1 MSIKEVSDVIDLIDN
16 PNLSG
21 AEVKKLLE
29 SAGATGCTVSTEP
42 IPYDDTKLQF
52 KCDFIKVVIPG
63 VKGKIHNGA
72 QRTLGII
79 GRLGAQQAQPER
91 IGMVSDADGS
101 IVALTLA
108 LKLLRM
114 HKAGAILQGDVI
126 ITTHIATHVSIKEH
140 KPVDFMGSPTSS
152 EKMNQHEVDKAM
164 DAILSVDTS
173 KGNKIIN
180 HRGIAISPTAKQ
192 GYILPVAPD
201 LVSIQENATGEP
213 AFTFPVSEQDITP
226 YENGF
231 YHFNSIMQPHVATTA
246 PVVGLALTAKAAVP
260 GCVTGA
266 SYPDSIMD
274 AVRFGLETA
283 IQFTWGRA
291 QFFDAAEF
299 EKLQTKYGSLTQFQT
314 SGKK

>member
-1 MSIKEVSDVIDLIDN
+1 MSIKEVSDIIDLIDD

-21 AEVKKLLE
+21 AGVKNLLD
-29 SAGATGCTVSTEP
+29 SAGAEGCTVTSESV
-42 IPYDDTKLQF
+42 PYDDAKLHFQ
-52 KCDFIKVVIPG
+52 CDFVKVVIPG
-63 VKGKIHNGA
+63 RNGKTHKGK

-101 IVALTLA
+101 IVALAVA

-114 HKAGAILQGDVI
+114 HKAGAVLQGDVI

-152 EKMNQHEVDKAM
+152 EKMNQHEVDKTM

-180 HRGIAISPTAKQ
+180 HRGIAISPTVKQ

-201 LVSIQENATGEP
+201 LVSIHENATGEP

-231 YHFNSIMQPHVATTA
+231 YHFNSIMQPHVATSA

-266 SYPDSIMD
+266 SYPDAILD
-274 AVRFGLETA
+274 AIRFGLETA

-291 QFFDAAEF
+291 EFFDLTEF
-299 EKLQTKYGSLTQFQT
+299 EKLQEKYGSLTQFQT
-314 SGKK
+314 AGKK

>member
-1 MSIKEVSDVIDLIDN
+1 MSIKEVSEVINLIDS
-16 PNLSG
+16 PSLSG
-21 AEVKKLLE
+21 AEAKKLLD
-29 SAGATGCTVSTEP
+29 SANAKGCTISVDS
-42 IPYDDTKLQF
+42 IPYDDPNLPF

-63 VKGKIHNGA
+63 NNGKTHGGK

-91 IGMVSDADGS
+91 IGMVSDSDGS
-101 IVALTLA
+101 IVALALA

-114 HKAGAILQGDVI
+114 HEAGAILQGDVI
-126 ITTHIATHVSIKEH
+126 ITTHVATHVSIKEH
-140 KPVDFMGSPTSS
+140 KPVDFMGSPISS
-152 EKMNQHEVDKAM
+152 AKMNDHEVDKTM

-180 HRGIAISPTAKQ
+180 HRGIAISATAKQ

-201 LVSIQENATGEP
+201 LVSILENATGEP
-213 AFTFPVSEQDITP
+213 AFTFPVSLQDITP

-231 YHFNSIMQPHVATTA
+231 YHFNSIMQPHVATVA
-246 PVVGLALTAKAAVP
+246 PVIGLALTAKAAVP
-260 GCVTGA
+260 GSVTGA
-266 SYPDSIMD
+266 SYPDAILD

-283 IQFTWGRA
+283 VQFTWGRA
-291 QFFDAAEF
+291 EFYDSSEF
-299 EKLQTKYGSLTQFQT
+299 ENLQTQYGSLKQFQT